1 MNRRTQNI
9 AVAMALFSV
18 AVISLVLVTQVGKSD
33 ESEGLAS
40 AVGDQ
45 IVDAGQST
53 TSALNDLSLDP
64 AAASL
69 TTQTTLQS
77 TTLRSTT
84 LLSTTATTKPTT
96 STTRITTT
104 SLTTSTESTTTQSTV
119 SETTVTSVDATD
131 STASTPTTQATMRVT
146 LVLPITTQAPT
157 TQAPTTQAPTTNA
170 PTTAPPSGGL
180 NAVEVEI
187 ARLTNELR
195 ANPNGPLKRQKP
207 PPAVT
212 SDNPH
217 CGNVLV
223 DRQTGAY
230 DALSRLQVST
240 DVSLKVSRPWSE
252 QMTRNLRHQASAG
265 GIAMRAAG
273 ISWSSVGENIAFH
286 NYSDKAINHFV
297 GWRESDGH
305 FCNMMNPRF
314 THIGVGEHTK
324 SNGDSMATQ
333 NFYIP

>member
-9 AVAMALFSV
+9 AVAVALFSV
-18 AVISLVLVTQVGKSD
+18 ALISLVVVTQVGKSD
-33 ESEGLAS
+33 ESEALAS
-40 AVGDQ
+40 AVGEQ

-53 TSALNDLSLDP
+53 TSALNNLALDP
-64 AAASL
+64 ANPSL
-69 TTQTTLQS
+69 TTQTTLPS

-84 LLSTTATTKPTT
+84 LQPTTQLSTTSTTEPTT
-96 STTRITTT
+96 STSTSLATTASPTTT
-104 SLTTSTESTTTQSTV
+104 AESTTTQSAS
-119 SETTVTSVDATD
+119 SETTATSVDVTG
-131 STASTPTTQATMRVT
+131 STMSTSVTQSTVADPTS
-146 LVLPITTQAPT
+146 TQAPT
-157 TQAPTTQAPTTNA
+157 TQAPTTQA

-212 SDNPH
+212 SENPH
-217 CGNVLV
+217 CGDVLV
-223 DRQTGAY
+223 DRQTGVY
-230 DALSRLQVST
+230 ESLSRLQVNAE
-240 DVSLKVSRPWSE
+240 VSLKVSRPWSE

-265 GIAMRAAG
+265 GVAMRAAG